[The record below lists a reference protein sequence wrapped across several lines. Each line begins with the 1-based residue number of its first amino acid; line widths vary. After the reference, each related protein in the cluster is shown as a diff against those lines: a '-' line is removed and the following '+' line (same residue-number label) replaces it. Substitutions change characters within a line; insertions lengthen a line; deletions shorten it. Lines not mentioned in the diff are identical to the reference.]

1 MIQLRK
7 ESTMQAT
14 ENNGITLFID
24 FRVAVESID
33 TFIQLLTDVIQKAS
47 QEPEFLSSDV
57 LSDPQQPG
65 RIILVENWAESEVW
79 MNEVF
84 QVSASMIKLTAGD

>member
-1 MIQLRK
+1 
-7 ESTMQAT
+7 MQAT
-14 ENNGITLFID
+14 EKHGITLFVD
-24 FRVAVESID
+24 FRIAVESID

-79 MNEVF
+79 MNEVLL
-84 QVSASMIKLTAGD
+84 VSASINKLTSHT